1 MIEPVTITPHEF
13 VEVVKGE
20 AVNVKYSPNFK

>member
-1 MIEPVTITPHEF
+1 MTEPVTITPQEF

-20 AVNVKYSPNFK
+20 TAKVKYSSKVK